1 MANYA
6 IRDIS
11 IVREIDRARKDL
23 NSLKSSQYISRKG
36 LATKK
41 TESTPILSKTIAAPS
56 GTATM
61 EVLYLSIQFVADNQV
76 SPYGRLA
83 LELYDQYN
91 NLLDSNSGV
100 AVLYLNEVVTQ
111 IDDGLLEW
119 NIHVRS
125 RGEGSIDDQKY
136 YIKLIVYATDTG
148 RIKWIND

>member
-100 AVLYLNEVVTQ
+100 TVLYLNEVVTQ